1 MKIDRQLKSIEWFID
16 NIGRIVYSTFGC
28 SCSVCHM
35 QYLKGVRVSDLNH
48 VNSLYSIQDTTNR
61 RYFTS
66 KEEREEYERS
76 LKG

>member
-1 MKIDRQLKSIEWFID
+1 MHRELRHIDWFRD
-16 NIGRIVYSTFGC
+16 NIGKTIYGTSGC

-35 QYLKGVRVSDLNH
+35 QYLKGVRISDLNH
-48 VNSLYSIQDTTNR
+48 ANSLYSIQDTTSR

-66 KEEREEYERS
+66 KEDRLEYERS